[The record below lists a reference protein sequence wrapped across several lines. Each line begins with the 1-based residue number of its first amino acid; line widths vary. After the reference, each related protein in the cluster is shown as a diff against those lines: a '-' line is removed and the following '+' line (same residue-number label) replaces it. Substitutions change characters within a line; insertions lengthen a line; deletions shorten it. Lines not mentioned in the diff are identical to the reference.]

1 MKKEN
6 IMKAKRIITITGLI
20 VAMAVVATFGIF
32 KQTQPVKAQAS
43 PPEPERISFGLVGI
57 TSGQTIRVSVANT
70 VMPNDVGFP
79 PGPSRVVITVRGMN
93 GQFIRNR
100 NGDVIRRSVDVERG
114 DTTFIDID
122 YDQLPP
128 GPTRA
133 QLRPV
138 IVVWPPGPT
147 DEEQPPPIGES
158 IAATVDVINN
168 ANGRSA
174 FVMFTSPAVARG
186 FNPQP
191 DPPLGQ

>member
-1 MKKEN
+1 
-6 IMKAKRIITITGLI
+6 MKAKRLITISVLSI
-20 VAMAVVATFGIF
+20 AVAIAATFGII
-32 KQTQPVKAQAS
+32 KQTQPVKAQDQTS
-43 PPEPERISFGLVGI
+43 PPEPEHISFGLVGI

-70 VMPNDVGFP
+70 LMPNDVGLP
-79 PGPSRVVITVRGMN
+79 PGPSRVVITFRGMN
-93 GQFIRNR
+93 GQLIRNR
-100 NGDVIRRSVDVERG
+100 NGDVIRRNVDVDRG

-133 QLRPV
+133 QMRPV
-138 IVVWPPGPT
+138 IVVFPPGPT
-147 DEEQPPPIGES
+147 DEEQPPPIGER

-174 FVMFTSPAVARG
+174 FVMFTSPAAAHG